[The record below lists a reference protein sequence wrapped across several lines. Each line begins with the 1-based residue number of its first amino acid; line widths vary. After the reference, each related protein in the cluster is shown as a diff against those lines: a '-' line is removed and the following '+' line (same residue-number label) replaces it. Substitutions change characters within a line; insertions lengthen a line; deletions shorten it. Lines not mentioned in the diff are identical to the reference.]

1 MGMPDPIEAVDIPMS
16 QMDLP
21 SLVQT
26 VRTYMR
32 DYAELNRLIAGVESS
47 NRQIVFAVA
56 DTLDDWNTTPPF
68 SQETLTSMP
77 SKSVF
82 LRGVVCTL
90 LESIGLLQ
98 TRNQLSFSDGGL
110 QVGIN
115 DKTPF
120 IQSWLQLLRNTY
132 EEKKQRIKIAK
143 NIETAWGG
151 GVHSEYRF
159 VNNFFGDW

>member
-1 MGMPDPIEAVDIPMS
+1 MGMPDSIDAIDIPMAKL
-16 QMDLP
+16 DLP
-21 SLVQT
+21 SIVQT
-26 VRTYMR
+26 VRTYTR
-32 DYAELNRLIAGVESS
+32 DFAELNRLIAGVESS
-47 NRQIVFAVA
+47 NRQIVFAIA

-68 SQETLTSMP
+68 SQDTLDSLP

-90 LESIGLLQ
+90 LESVGMLQ
-98 TRNQLSFSDGGL
+98 TRNQISFNDSGL

-115 DKTPF
+115 DKTQF

-132 EEKKQRIKIAK
+132 EEKKQRIKIAR
-143 NIETAWGG
+143 NIETSWGG